1 MGDIDNKDI
10 PYEFVWKNLTEYQ
23 KETIKLKYKI
33 FNLYYKYLNEERMK
47 VIDASILIS
56 ENVNKDIETVF
67 KIRQQIKKAMK

>member
-1 MGDIDNKDI
+1 
-10 PYEFVWKNLTEYQ
+10 
-23 KETIKLKYKI
+23 
-33 FNLYYKYLNEERMK
+33 MK